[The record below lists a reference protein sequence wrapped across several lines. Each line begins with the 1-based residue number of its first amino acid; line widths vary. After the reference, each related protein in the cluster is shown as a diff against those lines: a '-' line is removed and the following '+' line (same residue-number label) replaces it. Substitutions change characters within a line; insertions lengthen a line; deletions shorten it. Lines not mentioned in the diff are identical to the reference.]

1 MENINGDDLDDTG
14 DLDLTAIYT
23 DEDYTGDTVFQ
34 NQDEINDILKER
46 EARISELLDHMDEVG
61 GVNRA
66 IAMEMENLEPGIV
79 TRYRSLQ
86 SYTEDYSRTNY
97 RETRI
102 SLEVLHVAAVAA
114 IAVGVG
120 VLLAAFIGWLLS
132 TFFDDDSGGG
142 GGGKEKKGK
151 RTDERMRE
159 IGEAQAESEESF
171 KKFIQ
176 LAKRAQGDLKKA
188 MLAGIPEAS
197 RKELEA
203 KSDAYEIYLNEHLYK
218 QKLRESYCVYIH
230 EMVDGKSSEHIKFLS
245 ELIKILPDWMK
256 QLQEKQHALLEL
268 TKEGNKDEIKP
279 EKYFVEIK
287 LAGKTGDM
295 VKSLLEEKLGYYKKI
310 CTKGDDQWYKDVKL
324 KTGRAIGTADYL
336 GHLFDQI
343 DDSHRVTWEN
353 VKKEMGQYTESIKKA
368 NIEKERQAALTQAW
382 RNLKYGYDGA
392 IAGYRIF
399 NQCQAASTK
408 FADAISAAYDS
419 QVKFVSGQC
428 DIVINKGDND
438 ADKKEAEEIKGL
450 FSKVGSKIAGW
461 MSNPFK
467 KKKKKDGDNSTPPAA
482 GATPPKA

>member
-1 MENINGDDLDDTG
+1 MSEQNINGEPLDDTG

-34 NQDEINDILKER
+34 NQDEIAEILKER
-46 EARISELLDHMDEVG
+46 EARISELLEHMDETG

-79 TRYRSLQ
+79 TRYRSLN

-120 VLLAAFIGWLLS
+120 VLLAAFIGWMLS
-132 TFFDDDSGGG
+132 TFFDDDTGGG
-142 GGGKEKKGK
+142 GGGKDKKGK
-151 RTDERMRE
+151 KTDERLRE
-159 IGEAQAESEESF
+159 IGEAQAESEEAF

-188 MLAGIPEAS
+188 MLAGMPEAS
-197 RKELEA
+197 RKELET
-203 KSDAYEIYLNEHLYK
+203 KSDAYELYINNVLYK
-218 QKLRESYCVYIH
+218 EKLSGVYCVYIH
-230 EMVDGKSSEHIKFLS
+230 EMVDGKSGEHIKFLS

-256 QLQEKQHALLEL
+256 QLQEKQHTLLEL

-279 EKYFVEIK
+279 DKFFVEIK
-287 LAGKTGDM
+287 LAGKTGDV
-295 VKSLLEEKLGYYKKI
+295 VKSLLDEKLGYYKKI
-310 CTKGDDQWYKDVKL
+310 CMKGDDQWYKDVKL

-336 GHLFDQI
+336 GNLFDQI
-343 DDSHRVTWEN
+343 DDSHRVTWGNIE
-353 VKKEMGQYTESIKKA
+353 KEMKQYTDTIKKA
-368 NIEKERQAALTQAW
+368 NIPKERQAALTQAW
-382 RNLKYGYDGA
+382 RNLKFGFDGA

-399 NQCQAASTK
+399 NQCQTATTK
-408 FADAISAAYDS
+408 FANALEIAYDH
-419 QVKFVSGQC
+419 QVKFIEGQC

-438 ADKKEAEEIKGL
+438 ADKKEAEEVKGVL
-450 FSKVGSKIAGW
+450 GKFKSMVAEW
-461 MSNPFK
+461 FSNPLR
-467 KKKKKDGDNSTPPAA
+467 KKKDKGGKDKPAPAA
-482 GATPPKA
+482 E